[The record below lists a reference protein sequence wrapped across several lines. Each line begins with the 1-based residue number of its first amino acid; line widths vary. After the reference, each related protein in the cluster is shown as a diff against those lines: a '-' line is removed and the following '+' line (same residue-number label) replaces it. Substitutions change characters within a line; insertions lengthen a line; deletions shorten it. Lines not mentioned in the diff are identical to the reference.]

1 MKLVVATT
9 NPHKLAEIRSIL
21 VDLPIK
27 LDSLDDYPIIEEPEE
42 TGQTFADNARLK
54 VLHYARHLSAMTVSD
69 DSGLEIDA
77 IGGAPGVHS
86 SRFNGE
92 SYEEKFSV
100 IHTELHSRGVS
111 TSTARFVCAIAVAK
125 GEQLIFQTQETV
137 EGYIA
142 RECRGTG
149 GFGYDPIFFYPPYG
163 CTLAEVSA
171 EAKAKVSHRGKAFRE
186 LRTFLES
193 VTPRC

>member
-27 LDSLDDYPIIEEPEE
+27 LGSLGDYPIIEEPEE

-54 VLHYARHLSAMTVSD
+54 VLHYAQHLSAMTVSD

-100 IHTELHSRGVS
+100 IHAELHARGVS

-125 GEQLIFQTQETV
+125 GERLIFQTQKTV

-142 RECRGTG
+142 RECRGTD

-171 EAKAKVSHRGKAFRE
+171 EAKEKVSHRGKAFRE

-193 VTPRC
+193 VTPGC